1 MKIYFAG
8 PLFTPY
14 VRSFISEHAKILRA
28 NGIEPFVPHEKFN
41 QQITP
46 AMVATAQQRGLLT
59 PADLQRGSGPERVTE
74 LVRQGKLSRAELGL
88 PPVSAQS
95 IYRTDYEGLTAANAV
110 VAIVDGTQ
118 MDDGT
123 ACEIGIF
130 FEEMKHDP
138 KKKGIVGWATD
149 SRAVSRSKEG
159 FGQNMFCLGIFEYS
173 GGILSD
179 FNDVIACL
187 KNWEKTL

>member
-14 VRSFISEHAKILRA
+14 VRDFISEHAKILRA
-28 NGIEPFVPHEKFN
+28 NGIDPFVPHEKFN
-41 QQITP
+41 SQITP
-46 AMVATAQQRGLLT
+46 EMVADAQKRGLIQ
-59 PADLQRGSGPERVTE
+59 PAQLQKHTGQELVSE
-74 LVRQGKLSRAELGL
+74 LVRQGKLTRAELGL
-88 PPVSAQS
+88 AAVNPQV

-110 VAIVDGTQ
+110 IAIVDGTQ

-130 FEEMKHDP
+130 SEEMKTDP

-149 SRAVSRSKEG
+149 SRAVSRRDAG
-159 FGQNMFCLGIFEYS
+159 FGQNMFSLGIFEYS
-173 GGILSD
+173 GGILAD
-179 FNDVIACL
+179 FNDVIARL
-187 KNWEKTL
+187 KSWEKEL